1 MIDEEYLDRFISQAI
16 AEDVGPGD
24 HSSNCSIPKSA
35 DGKMQLLVKENGIL
49 AGVDVA
55 KRIFE
60 KVDSSI
66 KVKLLLKDGDLI
78 SQGDIAL
85 TLEGPIRGM
94 LRGERLA
101 LNLMQ
106 RMSGIA
112 TVTHNYVSIIAHT
125 KTRLLDTRKTTP
137 NLRPFEK
144 YAVTVG
150 GGINHRMG
158 LYDMIMLKDNHVD
171 FAGGV
176 KQAIEKAQAYIKE
189 NGLDIPI
196 EIETRNLDELAQV
209 LEVGGVQRVM
219 FDNYSVEKTIKAV
232 AMVNGRVETE
242 SSGGI
247 NEKTIRAYA
256 ETGVDFVSVG
266 ALTHSVKSLDLSLKA
281 L

>member
-1 MIDEEYLDRFISQAI
+1 MIDKEYLDSFIKQAI
-16 AEDVGPGD
+16 AEDIGPGD

-35 DGKMQLLVKENGIL
+35 TGKMQLLIKEKGIL

-55 KRIFE
+55 RHIFT
-60 KVDSSI
+60 KVDADI
-66 KVKLLLKDGDLI
+66 RVDLLLKDGDI
-78 SQGDIAL
+78 IKPGDVAL
-85 TLEGPIRGM
+85 TIEGPIRGM

-101 LNLMQ
+101 LNFLQ
-106 RMSGIA
+106 RMCGIA
-112 TVTHNYVSIIAHT
+112 TTTHSYVAKIEHT
-125 KTRLLDTRKTTP
+125 KARLLDTRKTTP

-150 GGINHRMG
+150 GGMNHRMG

-176 KQAIEKAQAYIKE
+176 KQAITKAHEYLKQH
-189 NGLDIPI
+189 NLQIPI
-196 EIETRNLDELAQV
+196 EIETRNLDELNEV
-209 LEVGGVQRVM
+209 LEIGGVQRVM
-219 FDNYSVEKTIKAV
+219 FDNYSVEKTLKAV
-232 AMVNGRVETE
+232 AMVDGRVETE

-247 NEKTIRAYA
+247 NLKTIAAYA

-281 L
+281 I

>member
-1 MIDEEYLDRFISQAI
+1 MIDEEYLDRFIKQAI

-24 HSSNCSIPKSA
+24 HSSNCSIPETST
-35 DGKMQLLVKENGIL
+35 GKMQLLVKENGIL
-49 AGVDVA
+49 AGVDIA

-60 KVDSSI
+60 TVDPNI
-66 KVKLLLKDGDLI
+66 KVSLLLKDGDLI
-78 SQGDIAL
+78 SPSDVAFKI
-85 TLEGPIRGM
+85 EGPVRGM
-94 LRGERLA
+94 LRGERLV

-112 TVTHNYVSIIAHT
+112 TVTHKYVSIIAHT
-125 KTRLLDTRKTTP
+125 QTKLLDTRKTTP

-150 GGINHRMG
+150 GGMNHRMG

-171 FAGGV
+171 FTGGI
-176 KQAIEKAQAYIKE
+176 KQAIKKAHIYLQQ
-189 NGLDIPI
+189 NDLSIPI
-196 EIETRNLDELAQV
+196 EIETRNLEELAEV
-209 LEVGGVQRVM
+209 LDVGGVQRVM
-219 FDNYSVEKTIKAV
+219 FDNYSVEKTVKAV
-232 AMVNGRVETE
+232 AMVNGLVETE

-247 NEKTIRAYA
+247 TEKTIKAYA

-281 L
+281 I

>member
-24 HSSNCSIPKSA
+24 HSSNCSIPESA

-66 KVKLLLKDGDLI
+66 KLKLLLKDGDLI

-150 GGINHRMG
+150 GGMNHRMG

-189 NGLDIPI
+189 NGLDINI

>member
-1 MIDEEYLDRFISQAI
+1 MIDEEYLDRFIKQAI

-24 HSSNCSIPKSA
+24 HSSNCSIPETST
-35 DGKMQLLVKENGIL
+35 GKMQLLVKENGIL

-55 KRIFE
+55 RRIFE
-60 KVDSSI
+60 TVDPSI
-66 KVKLLLKDGDLI
+66 KVSLLLKDGDLI
-78 SQGDIAL
+78 SPGDVAF

-125 KTRLLDTRKTTP
+125 KTKLLDTRKTTP

-150 GGINHRMG
+150 GGMNHRMG

-171 FAGGV
+171 FAGGI
-176 KQAIEKAQAYIKE
+176 KQAIKKAHAYLHE
-189 NGLDIPI
+189 NNLDIPI
-196 EIETRNLDELAQV
+196 EIETRNLEELAEV
-209 LEVGGVQRVM
+209 LDMGGVQRVM

-232 AMVNGRVETE
+232 AMVDGRVETE

-247 NEKTIRAYA
+247 TEKTIKAYA

-281 L
+281 I

>member
-16 AEDVGPGD
+16 AEDIGPGD
-24 HSSNCSIPKSA
+24 HSSNCSIPEIAK
-35 DGKMQLLVKENGIL
+35 GKMQLLVKENGIL
-49 AGVDVA
+49 AGVNVA

-60 KVDSSI
+60 KVDPNI
-66 KVKLLLKDGDLI
+66 KVNLLLKDGDLI
-78 SQGDIAL
+78 SPGDVAFTI
-85 TLEGPIRGM
+85 EGPIRGM
-94 LRGERLA
+94 LSGERLA

-112 TVTHNYVSIIAHT
+112 TLTHNYVSIIAHT
-125 KTRLLDTRKTTP
+125 RTRLLDTRKTTP

-150 GGINHRMG
+150 GGMNHRMG

-176 KQAIEKAQAYIKE
+176 KQAIEKAQRYLQE
-189 NGLDIPI
+189 NDLDIPI
-196 EIETRNLDELAQV
+196 EIETRNLEELSQV
-209 LEVGGVQRVM
+209 LEVGRVQRVM

-232 AMVNGRVETE
+232 AMVNGSLETE

-266 ALTHSVKSLDLSLKA
+266 ALTHSVNSLDLSLKA
-281 L
+281 V